1 MDWIIPAI
9 TAAAGL
15 GGAWIMGRFT
25 LRAQELAQRE
35 ENVRNSKKLAYD
47 SSFQEWKFLCEL
59 EIDSARAEGRKS
71 ILPPSGGFLFYS
83 LALDAHL
90 HGLDMTKVD
99 STTLIAIL
107 EDLKKRYGELLTWY
121 LAEAR
126 ERYES

>member
-71 ILPPSGGFLFYS
+71 ILPPPLTHDRTSGESAGG
-83 LALDAHL
+83 LAGGRL
-90 HGLDMTKVD
+90 
-99 STTLIAIL
+99 SP
-107 EDLKKRYGELLTWY
+107 
-121 LAEAR
+121 
-126 ERYES
+126 